1 MNFLIILLLPKPN
14 TRARILNKGIYPI
27 FRRGH
32 TPGHYCRCETKPP
45 AHFFRLKTGKAVMR
59 KINTFRPLVFSSLVL
74 ASAFISSGLSAAEPP
89 APLEPLPSPAQLAW
103 QEDELTLF
111 THFGMNTFTGRS
123 TGLGNED
130 PKLFNP
136 TGLDC
141 NQWVRVAKE
150 CGFKGIILTAKHHD
164 GFCLWPT
171 ATTEHSVKDS
181 TWKGG
186 KGDVVREL
194 ADACKAG
201 GIKLGIYC
209 SPWDRSVA
217 TYDSDKPGY
226 AKYYHQQLSELLGN
240 YGPVYEMWFDGN
252 HADVADWSNIIGLVR
267 KLQPN
272 AVIKQGPRLEPIL
285 EDVRWVGNELACAGL
300 TNWSVYPA
308 PQLATAPEPGEGG
321 SRSLWF
327 PVECDT
333 MMVGHWFW
341 DGTPPKDLATLLN
354 YYYTSVGRNSILL
367 LNVAPD
373 KRGLFSDDSVKRL
386 HEFHDA
392 LQKIFGTD
400 FAAGKTAVASNV
412 RGKDPAFGADKALDG
427 DKNTYWSTDDGV
439 TNATLE
445 VDLGGEQEFNVV
457 RLEEMIRLGQ
467 RIAEYKIEA
476 WDDAAKNWK
485 ELNHGYTIGYRKLDR
500 FPRVKSSKVRLT
512 ILRARACPTLKSF
525 GVHLDTISPAE
536 SFEPANANFEPAPK
550 PAPRKK
556 TTS

>member
-1 MNFLIILLLPKPN
+1 MRKQFCHPCYFRATLIACSLMAAIPLAAVEPPKP
-14 TRARILNKGIYPI
+14 I
-27 FRRGH
+27 
-32 TPGHYCRCETKPP
+32 
-45 AHFFRLKTGKAVMR
+45 
-59 KINTFRPLVFSSLVL
+59 
-74 ASAFISSGLSAAEPP
+74 
-89 APLEPLPSPAQLAW
+89 EPLPSPAQLVW

-111 THFGMNTFTGRS
+111 AHFGVNTFTGRS

-136 TGLDC
+136 TALDC

-150 CGFKGIILTAKHHD
+150 TGFKGILLTAKHHD

-171 ATTEHSVKDS
+171 ATTSHSVKS
-181 TWKGG
+181 SSWKDG

-209 SPWDRSVA
+209 SPWDRNV
-217 TYDSDKPGY
+217 TNYDSDKPAY
-226 AKYYHQQLSELLGN
+226 ATFYREQLSELLEN
-240 YGPVYEMWFDGN
+240 YGPVYEIWFDGN
-252 HADVADWSNIIGLVR
+252 KANVADWPDIIDVVR

-285 EDVRWVGNELACAGL
+285 EDVRWVGNEAACAPL
-300 TNWSVYPA
+300 ANWSVYPA
-308 PQLATAPEPGEGG
+308 PNLNPAARTQ
-321 SRSLWF
+321 SSQWF

-341 DGTPPKDLATLLN
+341 DGTQPRDVATLLG

-373 KRGLFSDDSVKRL
+373 KRGLFSDESVKRL

-412 RGKDPAFGADKALDG
+412 RGKDPAFGADKVLDEN
-427 DKNTYWSTDDGV
+427 KETYWATDDGV

-445 VDLGGEQEFNVV
+445 VDLGSEQEFNVI
-457 RLEEMIRLGQ
+457 RLEEMITLGQ
-467 RIAEYKIEA
+467 RVAEYKIES
-476 WDDAAKNWK
+476 WNDDAKDWK

-500 FPRVKSSKVRLT
+500 FPKVKSSKIRLT
-512 ILRARACPTLKSF
+512 ILQARACPTIKSI
-525 GVHLDTISPAE
+525 GVYLDAISPAE
-536 SFEPANANFEPAPK
+536 SFEPDQANLEIKPKAPAPK
-550 PAPRKK
+550 K
-556 TTS
+556 

>member
-1 MNFLIILLLPKPN
+1 MLKINNPYSIVSSFVLCTSIAVRLQAADAPKP
-14 TRARILNKGIYPI
+14 I
-27 FRRGH
+27 
-32 TPGHYCRCETKPP
+32 
-45 AHFFRLKTGKAVMR
+45 
-59 KINTFRPLVFSSLVL
+59 
-74 ASAFISSGLSAAEPP
+74 
-89 APLEPLPSPAQLAW
+89 EPLPSPAQLAW

-111 THFGMNTFTGRS
+111 THFGMNTFTGRG

-136 TGLDC
+136 TALDC
-141 NQWVRVAKE
+141 NQWIRVAKE

-171 ATTEHSVKDS
+171 ATTAHSVKS
-181 TWKGG
+181 SSWKDG

-209 SPWDRSVA
+209 SPWDRSV
-217 TYDSDKPGY
+217 TNYDSDRPAY
-226 AKYYHQQLSELLGN
+226 AKYYHEQLNELLSN

-252 HADVADWSNIIGLVR
+252 KANVADWPNIIGLVR

-272 AVIKQGPRLEPIL
+272 AVIKQGPRVEPIQ
-285 EDVRWVGNELACAGL
+285 EDIRWVGNEQACAPL
-300 TNWSVYPA
+300 ANWSVYPA
-308 PQLATAPEPGEGG
+308 PTPQLSNPQP
-321 SRSLWF
+321 SQWF

-333 MMVGHWFW
+333 MMIGHWFW

-373 KRGLFSDDSVKRL
+373 KRGQFSDESVNRL

-412 RGKDPAFGADKALDG
+412 RGQDTAFGADKALDG
-427 DKNTYWSTDDGV
+427 DKNTYWATDDGV

-445 VDLGGEQEFNVV
+445 VDLGGEQEFNVI
-457 RLEEMIRLGQ
+457 RLEEMLTLGQ
-467 RIAEYKIEA
+467 RVAEYKIEA
-476 WDDAAKNWK
+476 WDDGGKNWK
-485 ELNHGYTIGYRKLDR
+485 ELNHGFTIGYRKLDC
-500 FPRVKSSKVRLT
+500 FPKVKASKVRLT
-512 ILRARACPTLKSF
+512 ILNARACPAIKSF
-525 GVHLDTISPAE
+525 GVHLDTISPVE
-536 SFEPANANFEPAPK
+536 SFQPEKANFEVKPK
-550 PAPRKK
+550 PAPKK
-556 TTS
+556 